1 MKMKGVDD
9 VREAEPCCHLGQLRG
24 IWLPNSACSV
34 PDSARLIVDQVRS
47 SPSSRSLPFFDRSG
61 SVHAERLKQQG
72 RLFPLFI
79 FEMLTSTRRL
89 RVSGFFV
96 ALTQRT
102 HSHRAIGVVSFH
114 TSWIFCGAAARAAAR
129 SGGTLG
135 SGQSLVTSTSSVAV
149 SPALMPAAC
158 CSVSS
163 TLIQWPEC
171 PSGSST
177 VWNSTPLIVPRT
189 ATCPREG
196 RFLLAVSGNRN
207 TVDVP
212 IADSV
217 ASKRMAASSVR

>member
-1 MKMKGVDD
+1 LADHPRWSAWWDKKHGLWRVAEDD
-9 VREAEPCCHLGQLRG
+9 
-24 IWLPNSACSV
+24 
-34 PDSARLIVDQVRS
+34 PDSDLYAESSDADNCDGLHHGARPRVRLTSIVPVMWGDLRRWPATDGRITDQGRS
-47 SPSSRSLPFFDRSG
+47 SPGSRSLPFFDRSG

-135 SGQSLVTSTSSVAV
+135 SGQSLVTS
-149 SPALMPAAC
+149 
-158 CSVSS
+158 
-163 TLIQWPEC
+163 I
-171 PSGSST
+171 ST
-177 VWNSTPLIVPRT
+177 V
-189 ATCPREG
+189 
-196 RFLLAVSGNRN
+196 
-207 TVDVP
+207 
-212 IADSV
+212 
-217 ASKRMAASSVR
+217 AS